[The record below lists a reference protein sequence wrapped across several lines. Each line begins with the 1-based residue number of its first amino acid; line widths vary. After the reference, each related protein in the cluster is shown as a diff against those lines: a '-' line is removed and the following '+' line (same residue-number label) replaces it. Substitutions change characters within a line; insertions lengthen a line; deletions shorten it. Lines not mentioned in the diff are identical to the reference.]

1 MAVKYLDGPFM
12 FRLNDN
18 GTGPHLLMQVC
29 TERGWREYTGEN
41 NVFRDRWNL
50 WWKSGGFPLPYYKPL
65 LPWQFINRIP
75 KGGSICRKDNLIRHL
90 RCMKKMHGSIYDFS
104 PPGYN
109 LPSEYTKLAEECSR
123 CEDNKVWICKP
134 VGQSQGKGIFLF
146 RKLSD
151 LMYDSTTVVQRYI
164 ENPLLIGGY
173 KFDLRLYVCVPS
185 YHPLVIYLYK
195 EGLARFA
202 TEKFS
207 LEHLNDPFRHLTN
220 FSLNKLGPGYSEKKE
235 RIGSGCKWT
244 FRQLRRYF
252 EQTGY
257 YDWFLWQRIACLI
270 SLTILSQAA
279 GIPKSSNCF
288 EFFGFDVLIDKN
300 LKPWLLE
307 VNLSPALSNDCE
319 IDSEVK
325 KPLLHDL
332 FDLLGLPVCNTGLS
346 LFTIWSTNPIDD
358 DEASSKFRTTKKK
371 PKSSQDTD
379 GFLNLCTELQ
389 PTLRQSTTN
398 DSNSWSRYNP
408 LLVDKYIPR
417 GFRGT
422 NSINHDKTSVWDNG
436 KNWSTPC
443 AKEGGWV
450 RIYPVTPL
458 IPDNTMDCVSSS
470 LSEDSRVVEKQIKN
484 TVLCIHKYLKAAK
497 EIYKKNEKYR
507 DEQCNALLRKTL
519 ELNTEIWLPPK

>member
-1 MAVKYLDGPFM
+1 MAVKYLDGPFV

-18 GTGPHLLMQVC
+18 GTGPHLLIQVC

-41 NVFRDRWNL
+41 NVFKDRWNL
-50 WWKSGGFPLPYYKPL
+50 WWRSGGFPLPHYKLL

-75 KGGSICRKDNLIRHL
+75 KGSSICRKDNLIRHL

-104 PPGYN
+104 PVGYN

-123 CEDNKVWICKP
+123 CEHDRVWICKP

-151 LMYDSTTVVQRYI
+151 LTYDNAAVVQRYI
-164 ENPLLIGGY
+164 ENPFLIGGY

-185 YHPLVIYLYK
+185 YQPLTIYLYK

-235 RIGSGCKWT
+235 RVGSGCKWT

-252 EQTGY
+252 EQAGY
-257 YDWFLWQRIACLI
+257 YDWFLWQRIACLV

-279 GIPKSSNCF
+279 SIPKSSNCF
-288 EFFGFDVLIDKN
+288 EFFGFDVLIDRN

-346 LFTIWSTNPIDD
+346 LFTIWSTSPIDD
-358 DEASSKFRTTKKK
+358 EVEVSSKFCTNRTIKKK
-371 PKSSQDTD
+371 SKTYRETD
-379 GFLNLCTELQ
+379 GFLNICTELR
-389 PTLRQSTTN
+389 PTGN
-398 DSNSWSRYNP
+398 NPESNN
-408 LLVDKYIPR
+408 
-417 GFRGT
+417 
-422 NSINHDKTSVWDNG
+422 KTSIWDNG
-436 KNWSTPC
+436 KDWSTPC
-443 AKEGGWV
+443 AREGGWI
-450 RIYPVTPL
+450 RIYPLTRIKSGNPINYV
-458 IPDNTMDCVSSS
+458 SS
-470 LSEDSRVVEKQIKN
+470 LSETTRIAEKETRNI
-484 TVLCIHKYLKAAK
+484 VLSIQKYLKAAK
-497 EIYKKNEKYR
+497 EVHKKNEKYR
-507 DEQCNALLRKTL
+507 DEQYNATLRKMV
-519 ELNTEIWLPPK
+519 ELNTEIWLPSK